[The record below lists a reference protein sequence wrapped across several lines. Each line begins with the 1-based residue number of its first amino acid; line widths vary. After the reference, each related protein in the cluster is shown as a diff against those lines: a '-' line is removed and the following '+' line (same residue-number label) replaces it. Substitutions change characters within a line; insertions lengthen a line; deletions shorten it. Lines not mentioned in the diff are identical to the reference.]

1 MSENKHNNGPLSF
14 AWDKL
19 NFNNTS
25 IYSLTPS
32 YPQILMF
39 MLNLMMMMMMFSP
52 ILHVELTKIKSSG
65 KVTEQYICE

>member
-39 MLNLMMMMMMFSP
+39 MLNLMMMMFSP
-52 ILHVELTKIKSSG
+52 ILLVELRKIKSSG
-65 KVTEQYICE
+65 KVAEQYICE